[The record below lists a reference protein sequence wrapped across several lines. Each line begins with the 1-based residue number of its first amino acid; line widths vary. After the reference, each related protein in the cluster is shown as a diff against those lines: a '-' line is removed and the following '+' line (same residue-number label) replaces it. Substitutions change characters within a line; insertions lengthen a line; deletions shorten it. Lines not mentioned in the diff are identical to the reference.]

1 MQAKAEGK
9 PACGT
14 RLMNIQKQKQK
25 GALLHISL
33 EKQSETASLHYVI
46 SAVAASVNYN
56 AQNLLQIKLF
66 AVQRNLRGLSFSQCF
81 FTVDFFF
88 LSIKNPSKQY

>member
-1 MQAKAEGK
+1 MVNEFTGIK
-9 PACGT
+9 
-14 RLMNIQKQKQK
+14 LK
-25 GALLHISL
+25 GALLHTNF
-33 EKQSETASLHYVI
+33 EEQSETASLLYVM
-46 SAVAASVNYN
+46 SAGAASVNYN

-66 AVQRNLRGLSFSQCF
+66 AVRGNLQGLSFSQCF

>member
-14 RLMNIQKQKQK
+14 WLMNLQEQKQK
-25 GALLHISL
+25 GALLHISF
-33 EKQSETASLHYVI
+33 EAQSETASLLYVI
-46 SAVAASVNYN
+46 SAGTASVNYN

-66 AVQRNLRGLSFSQCF
+66 AVRGNLQGLSFSQCF

-88 LSIKNPSKQY
+88 F